1 MRYRDLL
8 RKTASDLKHCIK
20 SDAPEWLVGYARVSM
35 AKANH
40 YHSRRRGLTCPLRA
54 RAMSELLQLGD
65 MLRYWKR
72 WA

>member
-8 RKTASDLKHCIK
+8 RKTAADLKTCIK
-20 SDAPEWLVGYARVSM
+20 ADAPEWLVGYAKASM
-35 AKANH
+35 AKAAH
-40 YHSRRRGLTCPLRA
+40 YHGARRNIACPLRA
-54 RAMSELLQLGD
+54 RAMNELLQLGE